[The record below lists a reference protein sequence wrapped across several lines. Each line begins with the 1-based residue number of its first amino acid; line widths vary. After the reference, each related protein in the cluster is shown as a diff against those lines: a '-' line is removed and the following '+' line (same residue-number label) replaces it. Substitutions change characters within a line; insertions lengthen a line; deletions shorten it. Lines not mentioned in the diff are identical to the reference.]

1 MITKLKVIEIFKE
14 PVKRSELPIIFGC
27 GDREARKILA
37 HLREKYNII
46 NLSDGKG
53 YILADDETALRYAFQ
68 ERKRAISVFK
78 NASRIIARC
87 TPSQGGRE
95 VLVRSHYR
103 RLNKNTVIK
112 DQISLEDI

>member
-1 MITKLKVIEIFKE
+1 MIAELNVREIFKN
-14 PVKRSELPIIFGC
+14 PVKRAELPDVFGC

-37 HLREKYNII
+37 QLREKYNII

-53 YILADDETALRYAFQ
+53 YVLADDEKALRYALQ
-68 ERKRAISVFK
+68 ERKRAISSFK

-87 TPSQGGRE
+87 SPRTGGRE
-95 VLVRSHYR
+95 VLVRTHYR
-103 RLNKNTVIK
+103 RLNKNTVMK

>member
-1 MITKLKVIEIFKE
+1 MITELKVREIFKE
-14 PVKRSELPIIFGC
+14 PVKRSELPFVFGC
-27 GDREARKILA
+27 SDRSARKILS

-53 YILADDETALRYAFQ
+53 YILADDEMALKYAYQ
-68 ERKRAISVFK
+68 ERKRAISAFK

-87 TPSQGGRE
+87 SPRTDGRE
-95 VLVRSHYR
+95 VLVRTHYR